1 MTNNNVNK
9 ELILMNNFNSYTP
22 HNQSIISAFQPRNVT
37 KKKIL
42 IIDSDVESVKGLEVF
57 LANEGFNITLCNN
70 AIKALQEAN
79 SQQYQLILL
88 DIVLPNLDGF
98 ELLKKLR
105 QSNKT
110 PVMILTS
117 RDEIFDKIYGLEI
130 GADDYLI
137 KPVNQRELL
146 ARMNVVFRRVQITNI
161 PQIDEAANINDISL
175 CLSTREV
182 YCHGKALNLTGYEF
196 EVLHYLILHAG
207 NIVSKDSI
215 GEYIHGRAVPYNDR
229 SIDMHISNIRKKI
242 SSFVT
247 EKKIKTIRGAGY
259 IFLKEAV

>member
-1 MTNNNVNK
+1 MNSFNV
-9 ELILMNNFNSYTP
+9 YTQQK
-22 HNQSIISAFQPRNVT
+22 QSTITAFQPKRPA

-42 IIDSDVESVKGLEVF
+42 LVDNDVASVKDLEAF
-57 LANEGFNITLCNN
+57 LVNEGFEITLCNDG
-70 AIKALQEAN
+70 IKALQEAN
-79 SQQYQLILL
+79 NKQYQLILL
-88 DIVLPNLDGF
+88 DIILPNLDGF

-146 ARMNVVFRRVQITNI
+146 ARINVVFRRGQMTNVL
-161 PQIDEAANINDISL
+161 QIDEITNINDISL
-175 CLSTREV
+175 CLATREV

-215 GEYIHGRAVPYNDR
+215 GEYIHGRTIPYNDR

-242 SSFVT
+242 STLVT

-259 IFLKEAV
+259 IFLKDAV

>member
-1 MTNNNVNK
+1 
-9 ELILMNNFNSYTP
+9 MNSFNAYTP
-22 HNQSIISAFQPRNVT
+22 QKQSTIAAFQSRRAA

-42 IIDSDVESVKGLEVF
+42 LVDNDLASVKDLETF
-57 LANEGFNITLCNN
+57 LLNEGFEVTLCNDG
-70 AIKALQEAN
+70 IKALKEAN
-79 SQQYQLILL
+79 RQQYQLILL
-88 DIVLPNLDGF
+88 DIILPNLDGF
-98 ELLKKLR
+98 ELLKRLR
-105 QSNKT
+105 QRNKI

-117 RDEIFDKIYGLEI
+117 RDELFDKIYGLEI

-146 ARMNVVFRRVQITNI
+146 ARMNVVFRRVQMTNSH
-161 PQIDEAANINDISL
+161 PIDEIANINDISL

-182 YCHGKALNLTGYEF
+182 YCHGEALNLTGYEF

-215 GEYIHGRAVPYNDR
+215 SEYIHGRTIPYNDR

-242 SSFVT
+242 STFVT